1 MNYQKRDP
9 ALMLLTAAGGLI
21 SALIASCADYPLGHF
36 VVSQNNRLLDS
47 SLYLCFPGVIFGVLV
62 SGCFALRG
70 YLHDLWKT
78 VVITVASSV
87 AYFFAFL
94 AAAQVSLHPFGFL
107 PQDRI
112 GDVTG
117 PALIAGG
124 LAGAFCVICAVS
136 LSLDSRLTWQ
146 RRMLKALW
154 WSPVGAVLGLAG
166 WALGPSLGIS
176 LWQLVHSMNLTPP
189 DETIRNAQGQPSH
202 MYSLFAVWQ
211 VGIGF
216 VLGLV
221 VNGKQSNARG
231 T

>member
-9 ALMLLTAAGGLI
+9 ALMLLTASGGLI
-21 SALIASCADYPLGHF
+21 SALIVSCADYPLGHF
-36 VVSQNNRLLDS
+36 AVSQNNRLLDS
-47 SLYLCFPGVIFGVLV
+47 SLYLCFPGVVFGVLV

-70 YLHDLWKT
+70 YLHGLWKA
-78 VVITVASSV
+78 VAITAASSA

-94 AAAQVSLHPFGFL
+94 AASQVSLHPFGFL

-136 LSLDSRLTWQ
+136 LSLDSRLMWQ
-146 RRMLKALW
+146 RRMLKVLCW
-154 WSPVGAVLGLAG
+154 TPVGAVLAVVG
-166 WALGPSLGIS
+166 WALGPSIGIA
-176 LWQLVHSMNLTPP
+176 LWQTVHSMNLTAPT
-189 DETIRNAQGQPSH
+189 ETLQNAQGQSSH
-202 MYSLFAVWQ
+202 MFSLLAIWQ
-211 VGIGF
+211 AGMGF